1 MLDFS
6 KPKVPHDNCC
16 LVLGGGGARAPY
28 EIGVWKALRE
38 MGLKFEAVA
47 GTSAGALN
55 AAFVALGDYAAAEDL
70 YLNITIDQV
79 INIPDEFLTD
89 GKISRDLKNLRRL
102 SRFLLARRGLDTEP
116 LRGLIHRYMDENRI
130 RASGLDFGL
139 VVYDLSSMK
148 PRHLFLEDI
157 PRGKLPDYL
166 LASASHP
173 LFRVTHIDEARLTDG
188 GVSDNIPFNMMKER
202 GYRDIIAVDLS
213 GMGRTRKPQIENTRT
228 TYIKNS
234 QRLTGIMDFCPG
246 YSRRSLDLGYLDT
259 LRTYD
264 RLEGIRY
271 FLARDPE
278 GFHTMENALAA
289 PELRPVIREACEGLG
304 PGSDSD
310 SAGPELIRQILPR
323 EYAAYRN
330 LAVPLLECA
339 AGCLA
344 LPRDRL
350 YSRDQ
355 LLADI
360 REGFRTIES
369 VEPLSRGGNLRG
381 PVRRLGQELEQIRQE
396 GFIKLS
402 PARYVSALRTVLGR
416 DDRNLSV
423 RMLQP
428 LFPELPAAQLLH
440 LLLKNHGTIF
450 Y

>member
-1 MLDFS
+1 MFDYS
-6 KPKVPHDNCC
+6 QPGRPNTKCC

-38 MGLKFEAVA
+38 LGLKFEAVA

-55 AAFVALGDYAAAEDL
+55 ASFVAQDDYAAAEDL
-70 YLNITIDQV
+70 FLNITIHQV
-79 INIPDEFLTD
+79 VNIPGEFLMD

-102 SRFLLARRGLDTEP
+102 SRFLLAHRGLDTGP
-116 LRGLIHRYMDENRI
+116 LRGLIHRYLDEGKI

-157 PRGKLPDYL
+157 PRGKLHDYL

-202 GYRDIIAVDLS
+202 GYRNIIAVDLS

-234 QRLTGIMDFCPG
+234 QKLTGVMDFCPE

-259 LRTYD
+259 LRTFD

-271 FLARDPE
+271 FLNRDSK
-278 GFHTMENALAA
+278 GFGAIERALAA
-289 PELRPVIREACEGLG
+289 PELMPVIREACEGLG
-304 PGSDSD
+304 LCQDNGSS
-310 SAGPELIRQILPR
+310 GPELIRQILPR
-323 EYAAYRN
+323 EYASYRH

-339 AGCLA
+339 ADCLA
-344 LPRDRL
+344 LPRERL
-350 YSRDQ
+350 YSREE
-355 LLADI
+355 LLAGI
-360 REGFRTIES
+360 QEGFRTIEN
-369 VEPLSRGGNLRG
+369 VEPLSRGGNLKG
-381 PVRRLGQELEQIRQE
+381 PIRRLSQELERLRE
-396 GFIKLS
+396 AGFRKLP
-402 PARYVSALRTVLGR
+402 PARYVSALRTVLGK

-428 LFPELPAAQLLH
+428 VFPELPAAQLLYH
-440 LLLKNHGTIF
+440 LQKRYGRVF